1 MPRAGARGASL
12 FRGKA
17 YNAWAFESG
26 RTVMSKK
33 HKTQS
38 GLIEKEDAILV
49 VIDMQERL
57 FPVMAEKETLADQ
70 VIKLVKFAKIVEL
83 PVIITEQEKLGP
95 TLPEIKEE
103 LKSVSAVPKVD
114 FNCFGCE
121 AFVKRV
127 QELNK
132 GTLIL
137 CGIEAHICVAQTAL
151 YAASD
156 FEVHVV
162 RDAIASRS
170 PQNCRIAVERM
181 SRRGITITS
190 TEMVIYELLKRAGTD
205 TFKQVLKLVK

>member
-1 MPRAGARGASL
+1 
-12 FRGKA
+12 
-17 YNAWAFESG
+17 
-26 RTVMSKK
+26 MSKK
-33 HKTQS
+33 HKAQS
-38 GLIEKEDAILV
+38 GLIEREDSILV
-49 VIDMQERL
+49 IIDMQERL
-57 FPVMAEKETLADQ
+57 FPVMAEKETLAEQ
-70 VIKLVKFAKIVEL
+70 VIKLAKFAKIVEL

-103 LKSVSAVPKVD
+103 LNSVLPVPKVD

-121 AFVKRV
+121 AFVKRI

-162 RDAIASRS
+162 GDAIASRS